1 MSLVVFGKKAIVS
14 DAFKVMGCSFQTLG
28 AATEKPRLPK
38 LSFVLSTIHCCEI
51 DDLSGIAI
59 FKNPKTTNG

>member
-1 MSLVVFGKKAIVS
+1 MSLVVLGKKTIVS

-38 LSFVLSTIHCCEI
+38 FSFVVSIITCCEM

-59 FKNPKTTNG
+59 FERSKNN